1 MALLDIPRIDS
12 AGNLKMMQFI
22 RAALLVVPLLFSG
35 FAHAM
40 FVEVGVSYNYMKRT
54 FSELDKVENQSTT
67 GSVAFYAWEQIA
79 LEFSY
84 TNGLYVK
91 KERESSLT
99 NSNSQRTTT
108 QYSDIYESNL
118 IYVFADKKATFQ
130 PYIKGGAA
138 YIKKK
143 QVVQIDNDI
152 PFSIEPKPGLAPS
165 YGIGMK
171 FLLSESFAI
180 KASYDAVRTP
190 IDDDSMVDDITGR
203 IGVSWIF

>member
-1 MALLDIPRIDS
+1 MRQLRLL
-12 AGNLKMMQFI
+12 L
-22 RAALLVVPLLFSG
+22 PLLILSFTCY
-35 FAHAM
+35 AQAL
-40 FVEVGVSYNYMKRT
+40 FVEVGLSYNYMKRT

-67 GSVAFYAWEQIA
+67 GSMAFYAWEQIA
-79 LEFSY
+79 IELSY

-91 KERESSLT
+91 KEKETSLT
-99 NSNSQRTTT
+99 SSTAQRTTT
-108 QYSDIYESNL
+108 QYSDIYEANL

-143 QVVQIDNDI
+143 QVVQIDNDV
-152 PFSIEPKPGLAPS
+152 PFQMEPKPGFAPS
-165 YGIGMK
+165 YGFGMK

-190 IDDDSMVDDITGR
+190 IDDSTAVDDITGR
-203 IGVSWIF
+203 VGVSWIF